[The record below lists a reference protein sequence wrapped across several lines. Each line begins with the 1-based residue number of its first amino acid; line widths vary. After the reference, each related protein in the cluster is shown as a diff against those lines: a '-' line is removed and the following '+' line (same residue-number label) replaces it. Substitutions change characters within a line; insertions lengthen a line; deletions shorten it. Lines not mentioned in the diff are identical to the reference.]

1 METKI
6 SWKGTL
12 LALASLLCTL
22 LGSQAQNPAE
32 IRHIQRY
39 DLLQP
44 FVPEKFLVDRSP
56 LSLMRSITGFNPDR
70 YTANRQDSADVTD
83 WDHYYRLFYY
93 AAYHPLPCLRLSPNH
108 ISDYADTVRYQGQW
122 HLPTY
127 QRVPNTDLQL
137 RVMNLKFREIHDS
150 AIDKGFLTYD
160 SLSDR
165 LRLALTPQHL
175 HDTLWFPPGSVPPY
189 LVLDTVIRPDTTQ
202 VLNGWSV
209 ERRFVQG
216 VADREILYGTR
227 PQQLLRLTIPEGL
240 WVSNDSL
247 TSLWLDT
254 DDGRGWRRIFPNQ
267 IIQWTY
273 TSFGAKTLRLRWRN
287 ANGLNLG
294 DAETRIPLQWVE
306 LKLGQPDLVLWSGT
320 PQCNPNRNQSA
331 GRALAFI
338 KRSRHTPRGLLQP
351 LILVEGF
358 EGGTWVNGST
368 EEVPGDQNGFGDLNW
383 ATMSSGFFPAR
394 YAQLGDLP
402 FLLDSLD
409 REGMDLVFVDFQ
421 TNHASVEKNA
431 LALISILEQVKQ
443 ITDSTRVAL
452 GSPYFP
458 SVMHVLG
465 ASMGGL
471 ISRVAL
477 RQMELN
483 GCCHGVASFGTLS
496 TPHTGANIPLSVQ
509 NALKD
514 VVQRGNLMGRLE
526 TQRQQLN
533 YVLRSPAAAQ
543 MLTYHADSILEHQHR
558 SLRRLLDSLGLP
570 RDTRNYAITNGSLI
584 GQRQGRHEH
593 TPWDTIRDGEV
604 AFSME
609 SGVWAPH
616 SFPLPFRSFRDMGSQ
631 RMVLFRNQGRIG
643 VHSPH
648 VAALDTVYLA
658 GNGIQSNFSDI
669 QNQYALYLQG
679 LGALAL
685 NRTVHA
691 LALTAFPLLS
701 PLILASRHSLML
713 LIHQRFRHRIEGAW
727 NQHHNRNHLGV
738 FSVRNTVPR
747 LGLDYAPGDY
757 STMGMR
763 IQDRFVQSEERV
775 SIHSFVSTVSALNLD
790 SSVFLSVLGL
800 NVPFDPKSFERW
812 LHRPH
817 WIELNFNDP
826 HAMVYRTWSGTLR
839 HWMRSSMMPMP
850 RVSTLSHGDTLN
862 LGWHVLSTPLVP
874 FNSFVRIPS
883 VNLGPGSVLRI
894 LAGGPLT
901 VHDVPNLPDLP
912 TNADREVRTLTMACD
927 SVKVDASSSS
937 LIEIGRPLGNWGWEN
952 SSARFGPGSRLVLRS
967 GSRLWIRNRYRLLL
981 DSGSVLEIYPGALV
995 DLEGDSS
1002 LLEIHGQVILHPG
1015 TVFRPLGTGI
1025 VWVRSHAQQSRW
1037 WVSSGASVEI
1047 RGGGPNNERLRI
1059 SGTWILD
1066 EPRMPVILDSCRVR
1080 WMPDAVWSCAGPLT
1094 VRHCR
1099 LGQEAA
1105 GARGGVWAVQGNGDL
1120 LVENCEFTSM
1130 QCALRWQPAP
1140 VQRRIRLVGVRF
1152 AGNDTGLVTHHSGA
1166 DLLQCRFENNRI
1178 GWKAYDLLQMNRA
1191 WATLWHGNGVGVDV
1205 MGQGGARLRLQECLL
1220 DSNTNGLM
1228 SFGPM
1233 RVEALCT
1240 EWTRNQTAWY
1250 AGNTQVWLGD
1260 GAMNFFGDNTRAL
1273 HLEEA
1278 DLLYLRN
1285 GNNTFSDNTTAL
1297 SGMLSGL
1304 ALQYLLPQTGGLYGL
1319 ETQGNRLPY
1328 HHPPSL
1334 STLQDWDGNP
1344 LVILSGAALPTTGL
1358 CMTRSA
1364 SGGGPSFF
1372 REQRIPFLAGWYL
1385 DSLGNFLNGL
1395 NRVAMDW
1402 SDPLPSSRQVLLQ
1415 TWNATC
1421 SLMEATCHRW
1431 SAYSIAR
1438 NAWTGWSEELMQWCV
1453 QGGGGQE
1460 PWVVS
1465 ARSRFK
1471 AWMDQCGE
1479 GSRGRLN
1486 GLEAD
1491 SLVFRTHPKHAGTGL
1506 GPNPLVS
1513 GQALYR
1519 DPHSVWPEGT
1529 ELRWYPMTL
1538 GRMSRSVYT
1547 VRLGSGEHPT
1557 PMLEPGFYRVAVLQA
1572 GQTMAWIRWVVI
1584 SP

>member
-12 LALASLLCTL
+12 LALASLLSTAS
-22 LGSQAQNPAE
+22 GSLSQTPAE

-44 FVPEKFLVDRSP
+44 YVPEKFLVDRSP
-56 LSLMRSITGFNPDR
+56 LSLMRSPTGLNPDR
-70 YTANRQDSADVTD
+70 YTAHRQDTADVTD

-93 AAYHPLPCLRLSPNH
+93 GAYPPVSCLRLQPNQ
-108 ISDYADTVRYQGQW
+108 ISEYADTVRYQGQW

-137 RVMNLKFREIHDS
+137 RVMNLKFREIQDS
-150 AIDKGFLTYD
+150 AIDHGYLTYD

-165 LRLALTPQHL
+165 LRLALSPL
-175 HDTLWFPPGSVPPY
+175 IIRDTLWFPPGSVPPY
-189 LVLDTVIRPDTTQ
+189 LVLDTVIRPDTNQ
-202 VLNGWSV
+202 VLRGWSV

-216 VADREILYGTR
+216 VADREVLYGTR

-240 WVSNDSL
+240 WVSNDTL
-247 TSLWLDT
+247 TTLWLDT
-254 DDGRGWRRIFPNQ
+254 DDGLGWRRIFPNQ

-273 TSFGAKTLRLRWRN
+273 ASFGAKTLRLRWRH

-294 DAETRIPLQWVE
+294 DAVTQIPLQWVE
-306 LKLGQPDLVLWSGT
+306 LKMGHPDRVLWSGT
-320 PQCNPNRNQSA
+320 PQCNPSPRQSV

-338 KRSRHTPRGLLQP
+338 KRSRHTPFGLMQP

-368 EEVPGDQNGFGDLNW
+368 EEVPGDRNGFGDLNW
-383 ATMSSGFFPAR
+383 ASMSSGFFPAR

-409 REGMDLVFVDFQ
+409 REGMDVVFVDFQ
-421 TNHASVEKNA
+421 TNHASVQKNA
-431 LALISILEQVKQ
+431 LALISILEQVKR
-443 ITDSTRVAL
+443 ISDSTRAIL
-452 GSPYFP
+452 GSPHFP
-458 SVMHVLG
+458 STMHVLG

-496 TPHTGANIPLSVQ
+496 TPHTGANIPLCVQ

-543 MLTYHADSILEHQHR
+543 MLRYHADSLLEREHQ

-593 TPWDTIRDGEV
+593 TPWDTIRDGEW
-604 AFSME
+604 AFALE

-616 SFPLPFRSFRDMGSQ
+616 TFPLPFRSFRDIGSQ

-685 NRTVHA
+685 NRAVHSIA
-691 LALTAFPLLS
+691 LATFPWLS
-701 PLILASRHSLML
+701 PLILASRHSLMFF
-713 LIHQRFRHRIEGAW
+713 INQRFRHRIEGAW
-727 NQHHNRNHLGV
+727 SQHHGRNRLGV
-738 FSVRNTVPR
+738 FAVRNTVPR

-763 IQDRFVQSEERV
+763 VTDRFVQSEEWV

-790 SSVFLSVLGL
+790 SSVFASVIGL

-812 LHRPH
+812 LSRPH
-817 WIELNFNDP
+817 WVELNANDP

-850 RVSTLSHGDTLN
+850 RVTNLSQGDTLN

-883 VNLGPGSVLRI
+883 LNLGSGSVLRI

-901 VHDVPNLPDLP
+901 VHDVPSLPNLP

-927 SVKVDASSSS
+927 SVKVDASSRS
-937 LIEIGRPLGNWGWEN
+937 LIEIGRPLGYRGWDK

-967 GSRLWIRNRYRLLL
+967 GSRLWVRNGYRLLL

-1002 LLEIHGQVILHPG
+1002 LLEIQGQVILHPG
-1015 TVFRPLGTGI
+1015 TVFRPAGRGI
-1025 VWVRSHAQQSRW
+1025 LWVKPQTPQSRW
-1037 WVSSGASVEI
+1037 LVSSGAALEI
-1047 RGGGPNNERLRI
+1047 RGRGPNNERLRI
-1059 SGTWILD
+1059 SGTWVLD
-1066 EPRMPVILDSCRVR
+1066 DPRMPVILDSCRVR
-1080 WMPDAVWSCAGPLT
+1080 WMPGSVWSCAGPLT

-1099 LGQEAA
+1099 LGQDVG
-1105 GARGGVWAVQGNGDL
+1105 GARGGVWAIQGNGDL
-1120 LVENCEFTSM
+1120 GVEHSDFTSM

-1152 AGNDTGLVTHHSGA
+1152 LGNDTGLVTQHSGA

-1191 WATLWHGNGVGVDV
+1191 WSTVWHGNGIGMDV

-1220 DSNTNGLM
+1220 DSNTHGLT

-1260 GAMNFFGDNTRAL
+1260 GAMNFFGDNGRAL

-1285 GNNTFSDNTTAL
+1285 GNNTFSGNTTAL
-1297 SGMLSGL
+1297 SSMLSGL
-1304 ALQYLLPQTGGLYGL
+1304 ALQYLLPQAGGLYGL

-1328 HHPPSL
+1328 HHPPGL
-1334 STLQDWDGNP
+1334 SSLQDWDGNP
-1344 LVILSGAALPTTGL
+1344 LIILGGPASPSTAL
-1358 CMTRSA
+1358 CMTRTA
-1364 SGGGPSFF
+1364 SGGGPTFF
-1372 REQRIPFLAGWYL
+1372 REQRFPFVAPWYL
-1385 DSLGNFLNGL
+1385 DSIGALLNGL
-1395 NRVAMDW
+1395 NRVALDW
-1402 SDPLPSSRQVLLQ
+1402 RDPIPTTRQALLQ

-1421 SLMEATCHRW
+1421 SLMEVTCHRW
-1431 SAYSIAR
+1431 SSYSVAR
-1438 NAWTGWSEELMQWCV
+1438 NAWLGWSEELMQWCV

-1460 PWVVS
+1460 PWVIS
-1465 ARSRFK
+1465 ARSRLK
-1471 AWMDQCGE
+1471 AWMDHCGQE
-1479 GSRGRLN
+1479 SRGRWE
-1486 GLEAD
+1486 GWGTEGAD
-1491 SLVFRTHPKHAGTGL
+1491 LPRLPEPALMGL

-1513 GQALYR
+1513 GQSIYR
-1519 DPHSVWPEGT
+1519 DPGSPWVEGT
-1529 ELRWYPMTL
+1529 ELHWYPLTP
-1538 GRMSRSVYT
+1538 GRMSSPVFT
-1547 VRLGSGEHPT
+1547 VRLGLGNHPT
-1557 PMLEPGFYRVAVLQA
+1557 PLLEPGFYRVAVLQD
-1572 GQTMAWIRWVVI
+1572 GQTISWLRWVVVR
-1584 SP
+1584 P